1 MDSFTWSFYIYI
13 YKKLNAQN
21 HGSHNVEWESHTFKN
36 IEIQKQQQKIKN
48 FKESGPPI
56 HLEGVISN
64 TTLISDTNY
73 KIRGSQNYS
82 QAW

>member
-1 MDSFTWSFYIYI
+1 MDSFIWSLYIYI

-21 HGSHNVEWESHTFKN
+21 HRSHNVEWEYHTFKN
-36 IEIQKQQQKIKN
+36 TEIQRQQPKVKN
-48 FKESGPPI
+48 FKESGPTI

-82 QAW
+82 QA

>member
-1 MDSFTWSFYIYI
+1 M
-13 YKKLNAQN
+13 KLNAKN
-21 HGSHNVEWESHTFKN
+21 HRSHNVEWEYHTFKN
-36 IEIQKQQQKIKN
+36 IEIQKQQQKVKN
-48 FKESGPPI
+48 FKEFKEFKESGPTI

-82 QAW
+82 QA